1 VASCRLWSTV
11 RALNRLLKK
20 CFEGVILSKAIADS
34 GLAGKNLS
42 ADIKTL
48 ERFFVVFGS
57 SE

>member
-20 CFEGVILSKAIADS
+20 CFEGVILSEAIEDS
-34 GLAGKNLS
+34 GLAGKNPS
-42 ADIKTL
+42 VDVKGL
-48 ERFFVVFGS
+48 ERFFVAFGS